1 MRPLLLLVLLAGV
14 AACAPARH
22 TATDASAA
30 SSPRP
35 PADSASGLPE
45 TARALVEAVRA
56 RHGATWY
63 RTLAF
68 VQETT
73 FHTPSGPR
81 VQTWYEA
88 GAVPGRL
95 RIDVAPL
102 GEAGTFL
109 FTVDSTFLAPPGRP
123 VVRRGG
129 GNPLMLF
136 GFDIVT
142 IPADVTLAGMA
153 ALGID
158 TTAVRADV
166 WEARPAIVVGAAP
179 GDTTAPQVWFD
190 RERLV
195 FVRLIERQGDGLS
208 EVRFRAYEP
217 LGGGWIA
224 PHVEAYQNGVL
235 VQEERYRA
243 IRADVV
249 LPEGTFD
256 THTWP
261 SVAWWTAV
269 GYDGTE

>member
-1 MRPLLLLVLLAGV
+1 MRSALLLTLLLTGLG
-14 AACAPARH
+14 ACAPAREAI
-22 TATDASAA
+22 TVSPATSAA
-30 SSPRP
+30 PTTVS
-35 PADSASGLPE
+35 PE

-68 VQETT
+68 VQETI
-73 FHTPSGPR
+73 FYTPEGQR

-88 GAVPGRL
+88 AALPGRL

-102 GEAGTFL
+102 GEGGTFM
-109 FTVDSTFLAPPGRP
+109 FTSDSTFVSRPGRP
-123 VVRRGG
+123 IVRRGG

-136 GFDIVT
+136 GFDIVA

-153 ALGID
+153 AIGID
-158 TTAVRADV
+158 TTAIREDV
-166 WEARPAIVVGAAP
+166 WEGRPALVVGGAP
-179 GDTTAPQVWFD
+179 GDEAAPQVWFD

-195 FVRLIERQGDGLS
+195 FVRLVERQGDAVS
-208 EVRFRAYEP
+208 DVRFRAYEP

-224 PHVEAYQNGVL
+224 PHVEAYQDGVL

-243 IRADVV
+243 VRADVA
-249 LPEGTFD
+249 LPAGTFD
-256 THTWP
+256 TRTWP